1 MVFLVVRR
9 RAAAW
14 LLAVGCAAG
23 VATLC
28 WPGSAVAQE
37 PDVAAWWG
45 SANLGAPAPA
55 PPAPPD
61 VKAGDL
67 LVQGSNTVPSP
78 GGPVG
83 SGPGGAQAVAG
94 LAFDLQPT
102 DLVGAL
108 TLDIDGTVPPQVS
121 VIACRATARFTEVE
135 NGAWS
140 RVPSYDAD
148 ACVPGALKDNKVEFA
163 DIAKLVQDARLAVV
177 VLPGPVD
184 RVVFAKPGAGALD
197 VTHAGNVGSGAP
209 SFGSGTGGGLGSSG
223 GGGGRGAGGGGAGG
237 GPPAPAAGAPA
248 ATGPSPAHLP
258 SAGATSADAGI
269 PPVVAGS
276 STSPAGAT
284 PPAPPPV
291 AARHGLSTPA
301 RRWIALLIIALEVV
315 VFAALSRLPDP
326 ATVPRPAAVP
336 VAGGRLRP
344 PDRWNAGR
352 GRTPTVGGV
361 GRFRR
366 ERQAPAPHL

>member
-1 MVFLVVRR
+1 MAFLLVRR

-23 VATLC
+23 VGTLC
-28 WPGSAVAQE
+28 LPGSAVAQE
-37 PDVAAWWG
+37 PDVAAWWS
-45 SANLGAPAPA
+45 SANLGDPAPA
-55 PPAPPD
+55 PPSPPD
-61 VKAGDL
+61 VNAGDL
-67 LVQGSNTVPSP
+67 LVQGSNTVPAP

-83 SGPGGAQAVAG
+83 SGPGSGQGVAG
-94 LAFDLQPT
+94 LAFDLEPT
-102 DLVGAL
+102 DIVGAL

-148 ACVPGALKDNKVEFA
+148 ACVPGALKDSKVEFA

-184 RVVFAKPGAGALD
+184 RVVFAKPGGGALD
-197 VTHAGNVGSGAP
+197 VTHAGSGGSRAP
-209 SFGSGTGGGLGSSG
+209 SFGSGRRTGGGVGSSG
-223 GGGGRGAGGGGAGG
+223 GGVDGGAGAPVAG
-237 GPPAPAAGAPA
+237 GPV
-248 ATGPSPAHLP
+248 ATGSSTANLP
-258 SAGATSADAGI
+258 PAGATSADAGI

-276 STSPAGAT
+276 STSAPGAT
-284 PPAPPPV
+284 APSTTPV

-315 VFAALSRLPDP
+315 GFAALSRLPDP
-326 ATVPRPAAVP
+326 ATVPKPAAVP